1 MHQAFEEKMLFTEPR
16 YIRAATIRK
25 NLQYI
30 IKVCIGEHLVQKITT
45 HVSACLQDQH
55 RRRRVIVYS
64 TTTKQCEQI
73 AGHPKCPY
81 YHSSS
86 PDRADI
92 LNRWSSGGIDVI
104 VATGA
109 LGVGVDSAGITDILH
124 VGKPYGLIEFSQE
137 TGRAGRGN
145 EKANSILL
153 LTKQE
158 HEQITATEMNTATDN
173 EAAMIAFITTEG
185 CRRAIM
191 S

>member
-1 MHQAFEEKMLFTEPR
+1 M
-16 YIRAATIRK
+16 
-25 NLQYI
+25 
-30 IKVCIGEHLVQKITT
+30 
-45 HVSACLQDQH
+45 
-55 RRRRVIVYS
+55 YS
-64 TTTKQCEQI
+64 TTTKHCEQI
-73 AGHPKCPY
+73 AGHPY

-86 PDRADI
+86 DRADI

-137 TGRAGRGN
+137 TGRASRGN